1 MSTENPVPRRL
12 QSDNGTIERIIRPI
26 WQRLNQK
33 NEHFMHVIV
42 GREGSGKS
50 HTAIKICKLV
60 DDDFD
65 VSNVFFDPADL
76 LRYLRDGEYEE
87 GQMLILDEAGAS
99 MGKRTW
105 HDSGQVKLNQALQLI
120 RNHNIGLI
128 FTLPRLSE
136 LDSQAKGRLHS
147 YYEIRSKTA
156 GEFVTGSWYWLDPD
170 RGDVTGDIYRKT
182 PKREND
188 TKLKK
193 IKFKPPEATEVVE
206 AYEQQKQ
213 AFQKEFYEQAIQALD
228 PNAAETDNDTNSPHY
243 VADQIRDG
251 KGVEAYISSNGPQE
265 YIDKSQIA
273 IEYDIGDRLAKRVKK
288 ILEQDVDRD
297 LL

>member
-12 QSDNGTIERIIRPI
+12 QSDNGTIEGIIRPV

-50 HTAIKICKLV
+50 HTAIKICELI
-60 DDDFD
+60 DPDFD
-65 VSNVFFDPADL
+65 ASNVFFDPSDL

-136 LDSQAKGRLHS
+136 LDSQAQGRLHS
-147 YYEIRSKTA
+147 YYEIRSKNE
-156 GEFVTGSWYWLDPD
+156 GEYVVGGWYWLDPD
-170 RGDVTGDIYRKT
+170 RADITGDVYRKT
-182 PKREND
+182 PTRAND

-193 IKFKPPEATEVVE
+193 IKFAPPTAQDVVT
-206 AYEQQKQ
+206 AYEERKQ
-213 AFQKEFYEQAIQALD
+213 EFQKAFYDEAIDALAD
-228 PNAAETDNDTNSPHY
+228 DDGDDDDALTPHDI
-243 VADQIRDG
+243 ADEIRDG

-265 YIDKSQIA
+265 YIDKAQVSV
-273 IEYDIGDRLAKRVKK
+273 EFDVGDRHAKKVKK
-288 ILEQDVDRD
+288 ILEQDVERD